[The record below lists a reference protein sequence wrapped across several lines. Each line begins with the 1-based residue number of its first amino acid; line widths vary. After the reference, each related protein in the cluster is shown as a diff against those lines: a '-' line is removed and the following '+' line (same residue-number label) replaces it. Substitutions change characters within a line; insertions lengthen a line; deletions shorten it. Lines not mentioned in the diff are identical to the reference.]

1 MSLADLGLDP
11 RALFLAPGS
20 SPWLDTPSPR
30 ALGDPPRVAMT
41 APPPPSR
48 RRRVAEARRHA
59 LAALVPE
66 GAEDNLDALQHAM
79 DRLEGDAA
87 RSRRDVLVAAA
98 KALGEPVSPV
108 AAASATSSRHLAV
121 ATALADVTDAP
132 PSATSPS
139 NPPTSDDP
147 LVAPPPG
154 GWCAAS
160 DAATRDEDVALAS
173 AAAHFRAALL
183 DARLRSRR
191 VERLALE
198 AEAEA
203 RRDDALA
210 KTDAGDFARAAD
222 ALARLDE
229 ALAAV
234 AERAGDEDA
243 DPESNVPPAD
253 HHPDAS
259 AAANAA
265 ASALRLRALRRD
277 AADLR
282 EFLRERVVAAFE
294 ESVWV
299 EETDDGSFAIVAD
312 PLRAERAWEDLRTAG
327 DEAAGGAARELGDR
341 LAMDFFLP
349 LVDAAADEGAV
360 VRCVVERVEVMIHRG
375 GAEEDDAMTEKTAE
389 EGLEVERDESKGGVV
404 SLRRL
409 RWTTDG
415 ERGAPDEVVVPALA
429 SALETSLRFATGAMG
444 ATRLCAYSRAVG
456 AVAWGAVAAAAQA
469 RWFADADIDHEFDS
483 SRAADEDRAADS
495 AAIDAPSSRA
505 DVFLLSDACVD
516 ALCAAEAAA
525 ASAGWAPAPPA
536 TGPLEA
542 AARARDRGIEG
553 AIRAEVLAGAR
564 RVFVDATD
572 AELYATFRAG
582 GESEAIEANRRQS
595 PMSWDPS
602 KEDAGVFFSN
612 PSERDDSSSPGN
624 TGNTTKT
631 APALAAST
639 VSTVARRLADVAV
652 GALESAVGAASTELD
667 ASAKRGTPPNRAA
680 LVRAL
685 ARARGAADAAD
696 AFRVLAP
703 AARARAR
710 TRNAGGR
717 GPFDPSFYSHLVSE
731 RRDGEQLWGELG
743 PESVADAGPHAACVF
758 RNDARYVASR
768 WLAAAYAARDALERA
783 AAARRDERGTTEK
796 GTDAT
801 KSSAT
806 SVSLTWQVAPLVADG
821 DRALALMLERTRS
834 DVAAALGSPAALF
847 ADLGDAG
854 LVTSRRKVRVA
865 RHALGRACAA
875 ATRLLEAPI
884 GTEVAA
890 GLASGYA
897 SAVLGAA
904 LSVSDV
910 GADEAEAFGGVLN
923 EAFAAEGLLPPRE
936 DAGGEKEGGGGGAG
950 CGGGFAEKNAAPG
963 GLGVGDTRVA
973 RRAAADAEAAA
984 MLAACA
990 TRHWRVGA
998 KLGSLLDARL
1008 EETARGWEDGTLP
1021 AIGFR
1026 AGEVRAVVGAVFEDS
1041 EHRRAALARIR

>member
-1 MSLADLGLDP
+1 
-11 RALFLAPGS
+11 
-20 SPWLDTPSPR
+20 
-30 ALGDPPRVAMT
+30 MT

-108 AAASATSSRHLAV
+108 AALSSASATSSRHLAV

-147 LVAPPPG
+147 LVAAAPG

-173 AAAHFRAALL
+173 AARVFRAALL

-210 KTDAGDFARAAD
+210 RTDAGDFARAAD

-253 HHPDAS
+253 HHPDA
-259 AAANAA
+259 ANAAA

-312 PLRAERAWEDLRTAG
+312 PLRAERAWADLRTAG

-360 VRCVVERVEVMIHRG
+360 VRCVVERVEVMHNRG
-375 GAEEDDAMTEKTAE
+375 GAEEDDAMTEKTAQ
-389 EGLEVERDESKGGVV
+389 EGLEGERDESKGGGVSDESKGGV

-469 RWFADADIDHEFDS
+469 RWFADADFDHEFDS
-483 SRAADEDRAADS
+483 SRAGRRSRGGFRGDRRAFLPRGRLSPLGRVRGRAVRGGGGGGERRVGPRAARDGAAGGGGAGAGPGDRGRDS
-495 AAIDAPSSRA
+495 RGGSRRRQ
-505 DVFLLSDACVD
+505 
-516 ALCAAEAAA
+516 
-525 ASAGWAPAPPA
+525 
-536 TGPLEA
+536 
-542 AARARDRGIEG
+542 ARLRRRDR
-553 AIRAEVLAGAR
+553 R
-564 RVFVDATD
+564 RTLRDVP
-572 AELYATFRAG
+572 RRRRIG
-582 GESEAIEANRRQS
+582 GDRSESEAKSDVLGPFEGRR
-595 PMSWDPS
+595 
-602 KEDAGVFFSN
+602 ALFSN
-612 PSERDDSSSPGN
+612 PSTERDDSSSPGN
-624 TGNTTKT
+624 AGNTTET

-717 GPFDPSFYSHLVSE
+717 GPFDPSFTSHLVSE

-783 AAARRDERGTTEK
+783 AAARRDERGTVEK

-801 KSSAT
+801 KSNAS

-821 DRALALMLERTRS
+821 DRALALMLERTRV
-834 DVAAALGSPAALF
+834 DVAAALGAEAALF

-875 ATRLLEAPI
+875 LTRLLEAPI

-890 GLASGYA
+890 GLAAGYA

-904 LSVSDV
+904 LRVSDV

-936 DAGGEKEGGGGGAG
+936 DAGEGG
-950 CGGGFAEKNAAPG
+950 GGGFAEKNAP
-963 GLGVGDTRVA
+963 GVGDTRVA
-973 RRAAADAEAAA
+973 RRAAADAEASA

-1008 EETARGWEDGTLP
+1008 EEVARGWEDGTLP

>member
-1 MSLADLGLDP
+1 
-11 RALFLAPGS
+11 
-20 SPWLDTPSPR
+20 
-30 ALGDPPRVAMT
+30 MT

-108 AAASATSSRHLAV
+108 AALSSADATSSRHLAV

-147 LVAPPPG
+147 LVAAPPG

-173 AAAHFRAALL
+173 AAARFRAALL

-210 KTDAGDFARAAD
+210 RTDAGDFARAAD

-253 HHPDAS
+253 HHPDA
-259 AAANAA
+259 ANAAA

-299 EETDDGSFAIVAD
+299 EETDDGSFAIVAN

-389 EGLEVERDESKGGVV
+389 EGLKVERDESKGGGVSDESKGGVV

-429 SALETSLRFATGAMG
+429 SALETSLRFATGVMG

-469 RWFADADIDHEFDS
+469 RWFADADFDHEFDS
-483 SRAADEDRAADS
+483 SRADEDRAADS
-495 AAIDAPSSRA
+495 AAIDAPSARA

-553 AIRAEVLAGAR
+553 AIRAEVLADAR

-595 PMSWDPS
+595 PISWDPS

-612 PSERDDSSSPGN
+612 PSTERDDSSSPGN
-624 TGNTTKT
+624 AGNTTKT

-801 KSSAT
+801 KSTAS

-821 DRALALMLERTRS
+821 DRALALMLERTRV
-834 DVAAALGSPAALF
+834 DVAAALGAESALF

-875 ATRLLEAPI
+875 LTRLLEAPI

-890 GLASGYA
+890 GLAAWYA

-904 LSVSDV
+904 LRVSDV

-936 DAGGEKEGGGGGAG
+936 DAGEGG
-950 CGGGFAEKNAAPG
+950 GGGFAEKNAP
-963 GLGVGDTRVA
+963 GVGDTRVA

>member
-1 MSLADLGLDP
+1 
-11 RALFLAPGS
+11 
-20 SPWLDTPSPR
+20 
-30 ALGDPPRVAMT
+30 MT

-108 AAASATSSRHLAV
+108 AALSSASATSSRHLAV

-173 AAAHFRAALL
+173 AAARFRAALL

-259 AAANAA
+259 AAAA

-312 PLRAERAWEDLRTAG
+312 PLRAERAWADLRTAG

-360 VRCVVERVEVMIHRG
+360 VRCVVERVEVMHNRG

-469 RWFADADIDHEFDS
+469 RWFADADFDHEFDS
-483 SRAADEDRAADS
+483 SRADEDLAADS
-495 AAIDAPSSRA
+495 AAIDAPSSGA

-553 AIRAEVLAGAR
+553 AIRAEVLADAR

-582 GESEAIEANRRQS
+582 AESEAIEANRRQS

-821 DRALALMLERTRS
+821 DRALALMLERTRL

-854 LVTSRRKVRVA
+854 LVKSRRKVRVA

-950 CGGGFAEKNAAPG
+950 GGGGFAEKNAAPG

>member
-1 MSLADLGLDP
+1 M
-11 RALFLAPGS
+11 
-20 SPWLDTPSPR
+20 
-30 ALGDPPRVAMT
+30 
-41 APPPPSR
+41 
-48 RRRVAEARRHA
+48 
-59 LAALVPE
+59 
-66 GAEDNLDALQHAM
+66 QH
-79 DRLEGDAA
+79 
-87 RSRRDVLVAAA
+87 
-98 KALGEPVSPV
+98 
-108 AAASATSSRHLAV
+108 
-121 ATALADVTDAP
+121 
-132 PSATSPS
+132 
-139 NPPTSDDP
+139 
-147 LVAPPPG
+147 
-154 GWCAAS
+154 
-160 DAATRDEDVALAS
+160 VALAS
-173 AAAHFRAALL
+173 AAARFRAALL

-259 AAANAA
+259 AAAA

-312 PLRAERAWEDLRTAG
+312 PLRAERAWADLRTAG

-360 VRCVVERVEVMIHRG
+360 VRCVVERVEVMHNRG

-469 RWFADADIDHEFDS
+469 RWFADADFDHEFDS
-483 SRAADEDRAADS
+483 SRADEDLAADS
-495 AAIDAPSSRA
+495 AAIDAPSSGA

-553 AIRAEVLAGAR
+553 AIRAEVLADAR

-582 GESEAIEANRRQS
+582 AESEAIEANRRQS

-680 LVRAL
+680 LVRL
-685 ARARGAADAAD
+685 DRS
-696 AFRVLAP
+696 RVVRRYEAQDRLVNP
-703 AARARAR
+703 PNMTKLDV
-710 TRNAGGR
+710 TRPVQVHDEREHHAILLVRSCSTMSKKRVQGHDG
-717 GPFDPSFYSHLVSE
+717 HL
-731 RRDGEQLWGELG
+731 
-743 PESVADAGPHAACVF
+743 
-758 RNDARYVASR
+758 SR
-768 WLAAAYAARDALERA
+768 HHLIQENGDALPKLA
-783 AAARRDERGTTEK
+783 
-796 GTDAT
+796 
-801 KSSAT
+801 
-806 SVSLTWQVAPLVADG
+806 VSL
-821 DRALALMLERTRS
+821 
-834 DVAAALGSPAALF
+834 
-847 ADLGDAG
+847 
-854 LVTSRRKVRVA
+854 
-865 RHALGRACAA
+865 
-875 ATRLLEAPI
+875 
-884 GTEVAA
+884 
-890 GLASGYA
+890 
-897 SAVLGAA
+897 
-904 LSVSDV
+904 
-910 GADEAEAFGGVLN
+910 
-923 EAFAAEGLLPPRE
+923 
-936 DAGGEKEGGGGGAG
+936 
-950 CGGGFAEKNAAPG
+950 
-963 GLGVGDTRVA
+963 
-973 RRAAADAEAAA
+973 
-984 MLAACA
+984 
-990 TRHWRVGA
+990 
-998 KLGSLLDARL
+998 
-1008 EETARGWEDGTLP
+1008 
-1021 AIGFR
+1021 
-1026 AGEVRAVVGAVFEDS
+1026 VRAVTVINVVRHEVVAAHEKPSYPQNFDAHIVVI
-1041 EHRRAALARIR
+1041 RRRQKYHLLEPLCEEERPAGHDHVEVSRC

>member
-1 MSLADLGLDP
+1 
-11 RALFLAPGS
+11 
-20 SPWLDTPSPR
+20 
-30 ALGDPPRVAMT
+30 MT

-147 LVAPPPG
+147 LVAPTPG

-173 AAAHFRAALL
+173 AAARFRAALL

-210 KTDAGDFARAAD
+210 RTDAGDFARAAD

-234 AERAGDEDA
+234 AERAGVEDD

-259 AAANAA
+259 AAAA

-312 PLRAERAWEDLRTAG
+312 PLRAERAWADLRTAG

-360 VRCVVERVEVMIHRG
+360 VRCVVERVEVMHNRG
-375 GAEEDDAMTEKTAE
+375 GAEEDDAMTEKTAQ
-389 EGLEVERDESKGGVV
+389 EGLEGERDESKGGVV

-469 RWFADADIDHEFDS
+469 RWFADADFDHEFHS
-483 SRAADEDRAADS
+483 SRADLKRAADS
-495 AAIDAPSSRA
+495 AAMDAPSSGSGA
-505 DVFLLSDACVD
+505 DVFFLSDACVD

-553 AIRAEVLAGAR
+553 AIRAEVLADAR

-572 AELYATFRAG
+572 AERYATFRAG
-582 GESEAIEANRRQS
+582 AENA
-595 PMSWDPS
+595 
-602 KEDAGVFFSN
+602 
-612 PSERDDSSSPGN
+612 
-624 TGNTTKT
+624 GNTTET
-631 APALAAST
+631 APALAASA
-639 VSTVARRLADVAV
+639 VSTTARRLADVAV

-710 TRNAGGR
+710 ARNTGR
-717 GPFDPSFYSHLVSE
+717 GPFDPSFYSHLISE
-731 RRDGEQLWGELG
+731 RRDGESLESAASSAWGELG

-783 AAARRDERGTTEK
+783 AAARRDERGPVEK

-801 KSSAT
+801 KSNAS

-821 DRALALMLERTRS
+821 DRALALMLERTRA
-834 DVAAALGSPAALF
+834 DIKAALGSPAALF

-865 RHALGRACAA
+865 RHALGRASAA
-875 ATRLLEAPI
+875 LTRLLEAPI

-890 GLASGYA
+890 ALASWYA

-936 DAGGEKEGGGGGAG
+936 DAGEGGGGAG
-950 CGGGFAEKNAAPG
+950 GGGCSEKNAP
-963 GLGVGDTRVA
+963 GVGDTRVA

-1008 EETARGWEDGTLP
+1008 EEVARRWEDGTLP

>member
-1 MSLADLGLDP
+1 
-11 RALFLAPGS
+11 
-20 SPWLDTPSPR
+20 
-30 ALGDPPRVAMT
+30 MT

-108 AAASATSSRHLAV
+108 AALSSASATSSRHLAV

-147 LVAPPPG
+147 LVAAAPG

-173 AAAHFRAALL
+173 AAARFRAALL

-210 KTDAGDFARAAD
+210 RTDAGDFARAAN

-253 HHPDAS
+253 HHHP
-259 AAANAA
+259 NAA
-265 ASALRLRALRRD
+265 HAADASALRLRVLRRD

-312 PLRAERAWEDLRTAG
+312 PLRAERAWADLRTAG

-360 VRCVVERVEVMIHRG
+360 VRCVVERVELMRNRG
-375 GAEEDDAMTEKTAE
+375 GAEEDDAMTGEKSE
-389 EGLEVERDESKGGVV
+389 EGLEGERDESKGGGVSDESKGGVV

-469 RWFADADIDHEFDS
+469 RWFADADFDHEFDS

-553 AIRAEVLAGAR
+553 AIRAEVLADAR

-582 GESEAIEANRRQS
+582 AESEAIEANRRQS

-602 KEDAGVFFSN
+602 KEDAGFFFSN
-612 PSERDDSSSPGN
+612 PSSERDDSSSPGN
-624 TGNTTKT
+624 AGNTTKT

-717 GPFDPSFYSHLVSE
+717 GPFDPSFTSHLISE

-796 GTDAT
+796 ATDAT
-801 KSSAT
+801 KSNAS

-834 DVAAALGSPAALF
+834 DVAAALGAEAALF

-875 ATRLLEAPI
+875 LTRLLEAPT

-904 LSVSDV
+904 LRVSDV

-936 DAGGEKEGGGGGAG
+936 DAGEGG
-950 CGGGFAEKNAAPG
+950 GGGFAEKNAP
-963 GLGVGDTRVA
+963 GVGDTRVA
-973 RRAAADAEAAA
+973 RRAAADAEASA

-1008 EETARGWEDGTLP
+1008 EEVARGWEDGTLP